1 MNTRKHT
8 TAPMPRRIP
17 DVAGTA
23 VPMPTRV
30 LAS

>member
-23 VPMPTRV
+23 VPTRV